1 MKEPFTLYSSGIA
14 LARFAAERADITHS
28 SRDILGLDFSEPR
41 PMTAQNDTDYAAVKL
56 QPYRLLT
63 LRTEFEAAAASAPAE
78 FSVDGLRY
86 TRAERNGLLYYI
98 QRGVKFPCDALF
110 RDGRLIAWLCPCREQ
125 ANLLV
130 RDGFEEYT
138 PLALWKDYAARPLY
152 GVSMLG
158 TFHMPMRDGV
168 ELAADVYLPE
178 GAPLPVPALLVRT
191 PYDKDDGAQTYFRY
205 VRRGYAVVVQDVRGR
220 NESGGEWLPH
230 YYEVEDGDDTL
241 TWVGTQE
248 WCDGSV
254 GMLGGSYLGYTQWC
268 AAALG
273 NPYLKAM
280 ISVVTAGTAF
290 ADGPLHGGCFSSGG
304 FAWNFAMTK
313 RRFAPERMDRADW
326 DEILDIRPLEDIGQ
340 KALGEDVPF
349 IRKMLAHPCE
359 DSFWLRGNW
368 AKRSTGKTV
377 PVLIQSGWFDDNGMG
392 TTEALDL
399 TAGYPPGTRKV
410 VLGPWQ
416 HSGNSRYDLH
426 TLSFPAGALRF
437 DLDLLYQKWFDH
449 FLRGEEN
456 GVEQS
461 APVEYYTMGENRWK
475 TASRWPVENAD
486 DTPFYFGEN
495 GTLFPICGREGR
507 TGYTYDPQD
516 PGTHIIDMSENEIA
530 VPEDYTQEEQRPDYI
545 CYTTPT
551 LPAPLTVTGDARVT
565 LYVSSDAPDTDF
577 MVRLCDVDEAG
588 RSVKLADG
596 ILAARFRNGFS
607 APEYL
612 EPGKVEK
619 LVIRT
624 SKISHCFLP
633 GHRLRVSVTSGAKH
647 FVFPNSNTKDAYNST
662 ESRVAHNTVWHGG
675 AAPSHILLH
684 VER

>member
-1 MKEPFTLYSSGIA
+1 MALPLPGTGQSSG
-14 LARFAAERADITHS
+14 ARRLRGI
-28 SRDILGLDFSEPR
+28 
-41 PMTAQNDTDYAAVKL
+41 YAAGVVEGL
-56 QPYRLLT
+56 CRPSALRCFHAGYVPHAYARRRGARRGRLSA
-63 LRTEFEAAAASAPAE
+63 RGSAAARS
-78 FSVDGLRY
+78 R
-86 TRAERNGLLYYI
+86 
-98 QRGVKFPCDALF
+98 
-110 RDGRLIAWLCPCREQ
+110 IAC
-125 ANLLV
+125 
-130 RDGFEEYT
+130 
-138 PLALWKDYAARPLY
+138 
-152 GVSMLG
+152 
-158 TFHMPMRDGV
+158 
-168 ELAADVYLPE
+168 
-178 GAPLPVPALLVRT
+178 RT

-273 NPYLKAM
+273 NPHLKAM

-349 IRKMLAHPCE
+349 IRKMLAHPVKTV
-359 DSFWLRGNW
+359 SAARQL
-368 AKRSTGKTV
+368 AKRDGE
-377 PVLIQSGWFDDNGMG
+377 NGSRAHSKRMVRRQRYG
-392 TTEALDL
+392 HHRGVGPHRWLPAGHAQGGARAL
-399 TAGYPPGTRKV
+399 AAQRQQQVRPARPI
-410 VLGPWQ
+410 
-416 HSGNSRYDLH
+416 
-426 TLSFPAGALRF
+426 LSAGALRF
-437 DLDLLYQKWFDH
+437 DLDLLYQKW
-449 FLRGEEN
+449 LTTSRGEEN

-530 VPEDYTQEEQRPDYI
+530 VPENYTQEEQSPDYI